1 MQKHNQQRRDYS
13 EREPWAPRP
22 GEAPLPG
29 FQNQQ
34 HFLGDRCG
42 YPSGPSTGNAYDP
55 RRGAYEERG
64 GGESYNDFPSSA
76 GRSAVSDAVPQQA
89 RRRGV
94 APRGYQRSDDRI
106 REDVCERLMDDG
118 LDCGGLEVTVRS
130 GIVELSGEVEQRS
143 DKHRIEQVAANVSG
157 VSDVNNQLR
166 VRGRSGDASRPHP
179 AAGSPT
185 TGIAG
190 AVIKGTT
197 EQAGSSGYRE

>member
-1 MQKHNQQRRDYS
+1 MQRHYQQRRDYS

-22 GEAPLPG
+22 GETPLPG

-34 HFLGDRCG
+34 HFLGDRRG
-42 YPSGPSTGNAYDP
+42 YPAGPSAGGTYDP
-55 RRGAYEERG
+55 SRGGYDERG
-64 GGESYNDFPSSA
+64 GGETYNDFPSSA
-76 GRSAVSDAVPQQA
+76 GRGSADAGQQQT

-94 APRGYQRSDDRI
+94 APRGYQRSDERI

-118 LDCGGLEVTVRS
+118 MNCGGLEVAVRS
-130 GIVELSGEVEQRS
+130 GIVELSGEVDQRS

-197 EQAGSSGYRE
+197 EQEGTSRYRE